1 MKKIYCCLAIIAA
14 QLPCLAIKD
23 APLTQEQKQANDH
36 VYMALNALYQYKD
49 RVLSFKELSQALA
62 TVAQQ
67 IELIET
73 PPSNQAAYQMLN
85 QRLAYLTTFAQESK
99 ECSQCLS
106 TSCASCPTCD
116 VVVCLENPYASCAD
130 TRFLGQLAALVACTQ
145 IGAACCLSYSK
156 QAEKVGLTAK
166 SLKQKL
172 AFKCAPAE
180 QHPTEQYPA
189 EQHMEYQVTNKTP
202 AKI

>member
-1 MKKIYCCLAIIAA
+1 MKRILVCLVVGLA

-36 VYMALNALYQYKD
+36 LLMALEAFKQRTD
-49 RVLSFKELSQALA
+49 MILSYKELFSTLA

-73 PPSNQAAYQMLN
+73 PPSNHAAYQMLN
-85 QRLAYLTTFAQESK
+85 RRLDELIVHAQESK

-106 TSCASCPTCD
+106 SSCASCPTCD
-116 VVVCLENPYASCAD
+116 VIVCLENPNASCAD
-130 TRFLGQLAALVACTQ
+130 TRFLGQLAALVSCTQ
-145 IGAACCLSYSK
+145 FGAACCLSYSK
-156 QAEKVGLTAK
+156 QAEAVELSARLIQRK
-166 SLKQKL
+166 LKI
-172 AFKCAPAE
+172 KCAAAG
-180 QHPTEQYPA
+180 QHPT
-189 EQHMEYQVTNKTP
+189 EQHMEYQITNKTP